1 MRCKLVNKDI
11 RENYTNE
18 LLMER
23 GLSPEE
29 LNYFLNVPDD
39 SALQSPLDLDY
50 IEQAGAMFKCITACT
65 NQETIAVVVD

>member
-18 LLMER
+18 LLKER

-29 LNYFLNVPDD
+29 LDYFLNVPDD
-39 SALQSPLDLDY
+39 SALQNPHDLDY
-50 IEQAGAMFKCITACT
+50 IEPAADLFEQMIVAT
-65 NQETIAVVVD
+65 NQQTVTVVVD

>member
-1 MRCKLVNKDI
+1 MKCKLVNKDI

-29 LNYFLNVPDD
+29 LQYFLNVPDD
-39 SALQSPLDLDY
+39 SYLQEPEGLDY
-50 IEQAGAMFKCITACT
+50 IESILSRYYMCSS
-65 NQETIAVVVD
+65 

>member
-1 MRCKLVNKDI
+1 MKTKLVNKDI

-29 LNYFLNVPDD
+29 LQYFLDVPDD
-39 SALQSPLDLDY
+39 SYLEDPTLLDNIDKARTLF
-50 IEQAGAMFKCITACT
+50 ILMTQATKD
-65 NQETIAVVVD
+65 ETIAVVVD